1 MRFFAVNKKV
11 LIVDDENEIVV
22 FMSRF
27 LKRLNIDSVM
37 CGSGEEAV
45 EIYKQQSFDCVLLDI
60 HLGGISGVEVL
71 KILKEYDPNV
81 KVIIIT
87 GSISGDNKDIVM
99 QLGALDYLQKPIELT
114 DLKEKVLN
122 YI

>member
-1 MRFFAVNKKV
+1 MNKKV
-11 LIVDDENEIVV
+11 LIVDDEKEIVV

-45 EIYKQQSFDCVLLDI
+45 EHYKQQHFDCVLLDI

-71 KILKEYDPNV
+71 KILKEYDSNV

-99 QLGALDYLQKPIELT
+99 QLGALDYLQKPIELN
-114 DLKEKVLN
+114 DLKEKVLK

>member
-1 MRFFAVNKKV
+1 MNKKV
-11 LIVDDENEIVV
+11 LIVDDEEEIVV
-22 FMSRF
+22 FMSKF
-27 LKRLNIDSVM
+27 LKRLNVDSVL
-37 CGSGEEAV
+37 CSSGEEAI
-45 EIYKQQSFDCVLLDI
+45 ENYKKQKFDCVLLDI

-71 KILKEYDPNV
+71 KILKDFDPQI

-99 QLGALDYLQKPIELT
+99 KLGALDYLQKPIELN
-114 DLKEKVLN
+114 DLKDKVLK

>member
-1 MRFFAVNKKV
+1 MNKKV
-11 LIVDDENEIVV
+11 LIVDDEKEIVV

-45 EIYKQQSFDCVLLDI
+45 EYYKQQHFDCVLLDI

-71 KILKEYDPNV
+71 KILKEYDSNV

-114 DLKEKVLN
+114 DLKEKVLK